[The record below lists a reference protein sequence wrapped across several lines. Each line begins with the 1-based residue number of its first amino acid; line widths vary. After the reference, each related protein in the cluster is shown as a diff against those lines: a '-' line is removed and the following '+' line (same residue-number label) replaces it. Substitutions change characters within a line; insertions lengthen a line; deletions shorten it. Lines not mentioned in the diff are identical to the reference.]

1 MLNKAK
7 KANKHRRRAHELQ
20 FGVPSAELD
29 SLLQVLED
37 ALQSA
42 DTNSDE
48 AISKLIHFKQQCQY
62 RMPVGTGIMK
72 SFLHEYCALPS
83 FTNPS
88 DTLKSLATQSI
99 VTDPEHCK
107 FLLSHL
113 LPEDKTKQG
122 WQELREFL
130 NARGLQVAAAAPTCL
145 ETIQHADRLVIDME
159 HNVMRDLHGNT
170 ANRQQL
176 SNRSVRTQVEINHHV
191 KFMQMFALQTMINR
205 IFPNQLDLATFHM
218 QLAMYSEIP
227 DSDGAYLH
235 YNWTNYYYRQ
245 DPNDIDGPAIVQ
257 IIKEHSRHE
266 PSNNRFIP
274 IADYATNPEY
284 GWPDDDYGPRAE
296 EFNPVTQ
303 MIRYHYNDV
312 RTESKLTIRRICCND
327 SLHFDI
333 GFYEAWQTHGN
344 AVSRVLEEEKPQNHM
359 SNYPDLGMQNFIII
373 PPWDAYQRQP
383 PHRFRRETPNLKEE
397 PSSFN
402 SF

>member
-1 MLNKAK
+1 MLN
-7 KANKHRRRAHELQ
+7 KANKHRQRAHELQ
-20 FGVPSAELD
+20 FGAPSVELE

-48 AISKLIHFKQQCQY
+48 AISKLIHFKQQCQH
-62 RMPVGTGIMK
+62 RMPVATGIMK
-72 SFLHEYCALPS
+72 YFLHEYCALTS

-99 VTDPEHCK
+99 VTDPDHCK
-107 FLLSHL
+107 FFLSHL

-122 WQELREFL
+122 WQELRTFL
-130 NARGLQVAAAAPTCL
+130 NARGLQVVATAPTCL

-170 ANRQQL
+170 ANRQLL
-176 SNRSVRTQVEINHHV
+176 SNRSDRTQVEINHRV

-205 IFPNQLDLATFHM
+205 IFPNQLDLATFHV
-218 QLAMYSEIP
+218 QLEMYSEIP
-227 DSDGAYLH
+227 QSDYFFLH
-235 YNWTNYYYRQ
+235 YNWQ
-245 DPNDIDGPAIVQ
+245 DMAIANNIDGPAIVQ

-284 GWPDDDYGPRAE
+284 GWLDDGDGPRAE

-303 MIRYHYNDV
+303 MIRYHWDGV
-312 RTESKLTIRRICCND
+312 RTESKLTINRVCCND

-333 GFYEAWQTHGN
+333 KFHQYWQAHDDGDR
-344 AVSRVLEEEKPQNHM
+344 ARILELEKPQNHM
-359 SNYPDLGMQNFIII
+359 RQYPDLGMPREWQNVRII

-383 PHRFRRETPNLKEE
+383 PHRFERFTPNLKEE